1 MDIEVNIGKID
12 RTDIYDK
19 LNKLSDSYLTDIS
32 EANISLFAN
41 ESKKMLDN
49 VFDDFIAAQEQ
60 LYTGDSISA
69 ISDKK
74 AKLQF
79 TDVQDG
85 YRRQMQNWVENHPIE
100 VNKQTISIDD
110 LPEDIPLLERESFKR
125 SMSALGIGTVV
136 VVGLRFLTGTKW
148 IYLGELAVMA
158 LSRQQYQVGKEIDV
172 NRQKQMQKD
181 WFDAKKRGVI
191 NQIKQ
196 ELDVWLDAAEEEN
209 NRVLKTFNL

>member
-74 AKLQF
+74 SQVAIYGC
-79 TDVQDG
+79 T
-85 YRRQMQNWVENHPIE
+85 RWVSSSNAE
-100 VNKQTISIDD
+100 
-110 LPEDIPLLERESFKR
+110 
-125 SMSALGIGTVV
+125 LG
-136 VVGLRFLTGTKW
+136 
-148 IYLGELAVMA
+148 
-158 LSRQQYQVGKEIDV
+158 
-172 NRQKQMQKD
+172 
-181 WFDAKKRGVI
+181 
-191 NQIKQ
+191 
-196 ELDVWLDAAEEEN
+196 
-209 NRVLKTFNL
+209 